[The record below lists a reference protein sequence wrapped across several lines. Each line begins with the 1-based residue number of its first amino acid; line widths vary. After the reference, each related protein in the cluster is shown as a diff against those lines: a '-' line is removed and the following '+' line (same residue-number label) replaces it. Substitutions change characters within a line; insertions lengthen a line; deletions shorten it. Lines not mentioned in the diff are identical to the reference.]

1 MIERSAFDTVE
12 GALGQHK
19 LTRESMTRIH
29 CVVMAFVSEEAANGR
44 GVSYVVERDYARIVA
59 TSDGADAALC

>member
-1 MIERSAFDTVE
+1 MLERSAFDTVE

-29 CVVMAFVSEEAANGR
+29 GVVMAFVSDEAAKREGR
-44 GVSYVVERDYARIVA
+44 ELRS
-59 TSDGADAALC
+59 GA